1 MLGVILGILLFVH
14 LIQRAG
20 PAKLVAS
27 MVALGW
33 GLALVIAWGGVAH
46 ILKTW
51 AWRLTL
57 LDGKHQVSFARMLGL
72 RLSSEAVGQFGGLA
86 QLFGEGLR
94 VSLLGPAIPLSNG
107 IASVTIDR
115 AFFVVSAAVV
125 SFLGLSAVLMVLP
138 LPHKLILYAMVFS
151 CLLLGF
157 VLLSAIAIRN
167 RWPLFSRTGEF
178 LGRIR
183 YLKPLIDRKRALI
196 HSVEETSFRLL
207 SPYAQGVLG
216 KPPAEPCM
224 PRRRDRRGLSDCVA
238 HGHQTH
244 LVRRARN

>member
-20 PAKLVAS
+20 PAKLAAS

-33 GLALVIAWGGVAH
+33 GLALVIAWGGVGH

-94 VSLLGPAIPLSNG
+94 VSLPGPAIPLTHS
-107 IASVTIDR
+107 IASVAIDR
-115 AFFVVSAAVV
+115 ALLVVSAAFET
-125 SFLGLSAVLMVLP
+125 FLGLSP
-138 LPHKLILYAMVFS
+138 ILIVVY
-151 CLLLGF
+151 
-157 VLLSAIAIRN
+157 R
-167 RWPLFSRTGEF
+167 
-178 LGRIR
+178 
-183 YLKPLIDRKRALI
+183 
-196 HSVEETSFRLL
+196 
-207 SPYAQGVLG
+207 
-216 KPPAEPCM
+216 
-224 PRRRDRRGLSDCVA
+224 
-238 HGHQTH
+238 
-244 LVRRARN
+244 